1 MEVCKL
7 SLASG
12 VVNRFS
18 LTSPTAETVVT
29 IIRLGRGTILLKIT
43 LLLKNSRGPE
53 TFLGYPLHQ
62 PLLLRVQ
69 PLPYLLRNNLEH
81 LQQTR

>member
-7 SLASG
+7 SHASG

-18 LTSPTAETVVT
+18 LTNPTAETVVT
-29 IIRLGRGTILLKIT
+29 IIRLDRGTILLKIT
-43 LLLKNSRGPE
+43 LLLQNSRGPE

-62 PLLLRVQ
+62 PLPLRVQ
-69 PLPYLLRNNLEH
+69 PLPYLLHNNLEH